1 MREPLDASLKP
12 RITHGRQREDLLD
25 GGIDVAEAQTLLT
38 DLGSHLDET
47 QIDYIK
53 KSLARHKPGRKVP
66 QKIGAAAIA
75 GLAIFGAF
83 VGGERFN
90 AESRRTNQEHDI
102 RPVRQ
107 NTDLDAGQRSQLE
120 AADEP
125 AVQAVQLMRDASEL
139 RLKET
144 EQKLQ
149 IAQHNADPAFALG
162 TQVKKTEEK
171 PQIARQNADLAKSQR
186 SGVEAELRKA
196 QEEKAQLT
204 QQTSDLPD
212 NQRSAKKGTDS
223 ANEVRSGRA
232 LTLDSRQN
240 AEQAVSTQGFTAP
253 FQSAG
258 H

>member
-1 MREPLDASLKP
+1 MKP

-25 GGIDVAEAQTLLT
+25 GGIDPAEAQTLLT
-38 DLGSHLDET
+38 DFRSHLNET
-47 QIDYIK
+47 EIDYIK

-90 AESRRTNQEHDI
+90 AESRRTNKEYDI
-102 RPVRQ
+102 RPAQQ
-107 NTDLDAGQRSQLE
+107 NTDLDARQRSQLE
-120 AADEP
+120 AEP
-125 AVQAVQLMRDASEL
+125 GALEL

>member
-1 MREPLDASLKP
+1 LIKEGLLSAKIDP
-12 RITHGRQREDLLD
+12 RQELL
-25 GGIDVAEAQTLLT
+25 ISIPQEALLRRWPR
-38 DLGSHLDET
+38 LWELLS

-66 QKIGAAAIA
+66 QTIGAAAIA

-90 AESRRTNQEHDI
+90 AERRRTDKEHDI
-102 RPVRQ
+102 RPVQ
-107 NTDLDAGQRSQLE
+107 QSTDRDVGQRNQLE
-120 AADEP
+120 AVDDP
-125 AVQAVQLMRDASEL
+125 ALQAVQLMRGASEL

-144 EQKLQ
+144 EQKLHS
-149 IAQHNADPAFALG
+149 AQQNADPAFASG
-162 TQVKKTEEK
+162 TQQKKTEEK
-171 PQIARQNADLAKSQR
+171 PQIAQQNADLAKSQG

-204 QQTSDLPD
+204 PQTSNLPD

-223 ANEVRSGRA
+223 ANELRSGRA

-240 AEQAVSTQGFTAP
+240 AEQGVSTQGFTAP
-253 FQSAG
+253 VQPAN